1 MRTHR
6 TRLGTVAISVALAGV
21 AAAQDAVL
29 TDGDKYAVLL
39 ENACVRVLDYHDL
52 PGEETREHSHPPFVL
67 YSLGAFERTISLPGG
82 EVLRRSFQRGEV
94 MWSDAQTHIGRNVGT
109 TPTHVVLVEL
119 KDPSRATDAPCA
131 AGPPP

>member
-1 MRTHR
+1 MGMHG
-6 TRLGTVAISVALAGV
+6 TRLGAVAIALALAG
-21 AAAQDAVL
+21 AAPAQDAVV

-52 PGEETREHSHPPFVL
+52 PGEETQPHSHPPFVL
-67 YSLGAFERTISLPGG
+67 YALGPFERTISLPGG
-82 EVLRRSFQRGEV
+82 KVLRRSFQQGEV
-94 MWSDAQTHIGRNVGT
+94 MWSDAQTHTGRNVGT

-119 KDPSRATDAPCA
+119 KDPGRATDAPCA